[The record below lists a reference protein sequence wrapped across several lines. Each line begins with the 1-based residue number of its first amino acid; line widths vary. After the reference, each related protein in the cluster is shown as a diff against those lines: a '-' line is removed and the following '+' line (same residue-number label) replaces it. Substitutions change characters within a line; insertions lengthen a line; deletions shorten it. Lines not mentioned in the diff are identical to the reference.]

1 MFFSLRHKRNR
12 RFLCLVL
19 IFLTVAA
26 LLPLTHLIQPVFA
39 AGMLTGTVNVSDSL
53 NVRERPTTS
62 SDVLGALYRGN
73 TVVITNTVSDEDGAK
88 DNSGKVYQ
96 WYEIQFDGTK
106 GYVRSDYITNVTESG
121 GDDGDALYGV
131 ISSLNT
137 NVNFRSGPGTSYD
150 KIGELHDCQV
160 VSVLSSTSSGW
171 YYISTEDGQTGYV
184 SGSYLIVS
192 STKVSSVEN
201 DSEFEAYLDANF
213 PESYHEKLR
222 ALHVLYPEWEF
233 VAYDAGSWD
242 EAVAAES
249 KLGVSLVSSSALS
262 SWKGTIS
269 GAYNWETS
277 TWTGLD
283 GSSWVQASQDVVEYF
298 LDPRNFFGPDTM
310 FQFLYQGFDGDKQT
324 MDGLR
329 DIISGTFLDDDS
341 VDTDPNSSG
350 VTTYADAIYTAGET
364 HGINPYVLAAMIIQ
378 EVGRDGSDSVSGT
391 VSGYQGYYNFYNIGA
406 YAEGDMTAIERG
418 LWYAK
423 GGNSTS
429 GNLTYG
435 RPWNTRYKSI
445 VGGAQFYAD
454 GYISNGQ
461 DTLYTKRFNVAPKD
475 PDDKYTHQYMTNVGG
490 AASEGYILSDAYSS
504 SMRSAALQFYIPV
517 YDGMPEEAV
526 EMPTKTGSPNNRLSS
541 LSIDGFTLT
550 PSFNYNT
557 TSYSLVVTNSISSVT
572 VSAKAFDSAA
582 AIKVNGAS
590 LSGGKATVNLVVG
603 ANEINVDV
611 TAENG
616 DVYTYKITVAR
627 QAEAGSGI
635 VTSDKYTIS
644 GDKITGIDP
653 NTTVKDFSSALNLES
668 GASLDITSSSGGVK
682 GDSQSVGTGDV
693 ITVYDSDGTMRAMYY
708 IIIYGDVSG
717 DGAISNTDL
726 IRVRNHILGT
736 SKLQGNFETAADVSK
751 DSKISNTD
759 LIRVRNHILGTST
772 IAQ

>member
-192 STKVSSVEN
+192 STKVSSVET
-201 DSEFEAYLDANF
+201 DSEFEAYLDANS

-283 GSSWVQASQDVVEYF
+283 GSSWVQASQDIVEYF

-310 FQFLYQGFDGDKQT
+310 FQFLYQGFDGSEQT
-324 MDGLR
+324 TEGLR
-329 DIISGTFLDDDS
+329 SIISNSFLSNNS
-341 VDTDPNSSG
+341 VDTDEDSSNG
-350 VTTYADAIYTAGET
+350 TTTYADAIYTAGKT
-364 HGINPYVLAAMIIQ
+364 HGVNPYVLAAMIIQ

-391 VSGYQGYYNFYNIGA
+391 FPGYEGYYNFYNINA
-406 YAEGDMTAIERG
+406 YDTGDMTAIERG
-418 LWYAK
+418 LWYAQ
-423 GGNSTS
+423 GGINGSGTS
-429 GNLTYG
+429 YG
-435 RPWNTRYKSI
+435 RPWDTRYKSI

-461 DTLYTKRFNVAPKD
+461 DTLYTKRFNVAPKEG
-475 PDDKYTHQYMTNVGG
+475 DKYTHQYMTNAGG

-517 YDGMPEEAV
+517 YDGMPDEAV

-572 VSAKAFDSAA
+572 VSADTFDSAA
-582 AIKVNGAS
+582 SIKVNGVS
-590 LSGGKATVNLVVG
+590 LSGGKATVSLVVG

-653 NTTVKDFSSALNLES
+653 NTTVKNFSSALKLES
-668 GASLDITSSSGGVK
+668 GASLDIMSSSGGVK
-682 GDSQSVGTGDV
+682 GDSQAVGTGDV

-708 IIIYGDVSG
+708 IVIYGEVNG
-717 DGAISNTDL
+717 DGAINIFDL
-726 IRVRNHILGT
+726 VVVRNQILELSSLQGNYYTASDVDKNGEVNIFDLVRVRNHILDL
-736 SKLQGNFETAADVSK
+736 SA
-751 DSKISNTD
+751 IS
-759 LIRVRNHILGTST
+759 
-772 IAQ
+772 Q